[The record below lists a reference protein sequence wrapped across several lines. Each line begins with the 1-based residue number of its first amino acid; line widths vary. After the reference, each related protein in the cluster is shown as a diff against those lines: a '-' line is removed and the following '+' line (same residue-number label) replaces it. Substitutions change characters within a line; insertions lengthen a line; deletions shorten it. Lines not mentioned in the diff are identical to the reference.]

1 MAVEPEVR
9 RMGLAPKDA
18 ISRESGGMSRTGPVS
33 GRTYARTHARRC
45 RDESSQAGGGE
56 EEESRGDLAL
66 GTGNC
71 ITPGP
76 S

>member
-33 GRTYARTHARRC
+33 GRTYARARRR